1 MSAVASFPT
10 LTGAA
15 PLLRRSAR
23 WIVASGLA
31 IFAPFSH
38 AVTFEV
44 TTAEEFQAALTVAGS
59 NGGDDE
65 ILLAAGVYEGNF
77 KYFSQ
82 ENFSLVIA
90 SINDEEPVTIDA
102 RSSTYGLYLNNDG
115 YSGSLTIRGLT
126 IQNAKNSSIGAGVIV
141 LRLNGDLVLDS
152 VTIRSNSATN
162 SSALFVA

>member
-1 MSAVASFPT
+1 M
-10 LTGAA
+10 
-15 PLLRRSAR
+15 
-23 WIVASGLA
+23 
-31 IFAPFSH
+31 
-38 AVTFEV
+38 TFEV

-162 SSALFVA
+162 SSALFVAEGATNTEIVRSAFLTTLLLSSQ